1 MVDTQSRN
9 GSPLGEIRRSRGPE
23 AVGRSSIA
31 LVTGGVRTMT
41 QRQARSRTSAV
52 APQWSELSASAASC
66 ARWIRAAAGGES
78 ATVRIAVPDASGRLR
93 VIASEGRQDCSSRLR
108 SSRRKA
114 VLQTLQAVHLPVRG
128 CVGVSLGIFPLASDG
143 DALGVVEVLGPT
155 VTIDRRMDVLLAV
168 VGESALV
175 LSGTQ
180 VRAETERALAGMSAL
195 LRLASELLWAKTAV
209 EVVRLVVHACHEHLR
224 VPIAGLLPDR
234 DGWGWFLAAADGLG
248 VRRRST
254 LRAAFR
260 ASSDEPTSRRL
271 RLPSL
276 RLRFRQVSGCRDVVA
291 VRAGT
296 AVLLLG
302 DVQNGQGDFL
312 DGIGSLLE
320 GVLARLGLEG
330 VRPSR
335 DRSNELGIAWTAHE
349 LKGPL
354 AGARAALDR
363 ATDTATVAEGRE
375 LLARTK
381 EELGQLSDLIDPLLR
396 WSTGAD
402 TLKRQPVD
410 LVEVTREA
418 VASSSLGMGPD
429 RVFLYGPDQLFL
441 RADPR
446 QLRSAIANVVRNA
459 LMYSPVGTP
468 VRVGIEL
475 ESRSAR
481 VVVRDRGSGIP
492 RGEWGTVFDPFSRGR
507 ASGRTQTGSGL
518 GLFIA
523 RRVLEAHG
531 GSISL
536 RSSKSGATF
545 VIELPAEGW
554 QLSAS

>member
-1 MVDTQSRN
+1 
-9 GSPLGEIRRSRGPE
+9 
-23 AVGRSSIA
+23 
-31 LVTGGVRTMT
+31 MT
-41 QRQARSRTSAV
+41 QRQAPSRSSAV
-52 APQWSELSASAASC
+52 APEWPELSVSAASC

-93 VIASEGRQDCSSRLR
+93 VIASEGRQDGSSRLS
-108 SSRRKA
+108 SSRRRA
-114 VLQTLQAVHLPVRG
+114 VLKTLHAVHLPVRG
-128 CVGVSLGIFPLASDG
+128 SVGVSLGIFPLASDG
-143 DALGVVEVLGPT
+143 DAIGVVEVLAPT
-155 VTIDRRMDVLLAV
+155 ATIDQRTDVLLAV
-168 VGESALV
+168 VEESALV
-175 LSGTQ
+175 LSGMH

-195 LRLASELLWAKTAV
+195 LRLAAELLWAKTAV
-209 EVVRLVVHACHEHLR
+209 EVVRLVVDACHEYLR
-224 VPIAGLLPDR
+224 VPTAGLLPDR

-248 VRRRST
+248 VRRRSA

-260 ASSDEPTSRRL
+260 ASSNESTSRRL

-276 RLRFRQVSGCRDVVA
+276 RLRFREVSGCRDVVV

-296 AVLLLG
+296 AVVLLG
-302 DVQNGQGDFL
+302 DVPSGQGDFL

-320 GVLARLGLEG
+320 GVLPRLGLEG

-335 DRSNELGIAWTAHE
+335 DRSKELGIAWTAHE

-363 ATDTATVAEGRE
+363 ATDTATVAERRE
-375 LLARTK
+375 LLRRTK

-402 TLKRQPVD
+402 TLKRQRVD

-429 RVFLYGPDQLFL
+429 RVFLYGPDELFL

-446 QLRSAIANVVRNA
+446 RLRSAIANVVRNA

-468 VRVGIEL
+468 VRVGIEFENRL
-475 ESRSAR
+475 AR
-481 VVVRDRGSGIP
+481 VVVRDRGPGIP
-492 RGEWGTVFDPFSRGR
+492 REEQGTMFDPFSRGR
-507 ASGRTQTGSGL
+507 TNGRTRTGSGL

-545 VIELPAEGW
+545 VIELPVQGW

>member
-1 MVDTQSRN
+1 
-9 GSPLGEIRRSRGPE
+9 
-23 AVGRSSIA
+23 
-31 LVTGGVRTMT
+31 MT
-41 QRQARSRTSAV
+41 QRQALSRSSAV
-52 APQWSELSASAASC
+52 APEWPELSASAASC

-93 VIASEGRQDCSSRLR
+93 VIASEGRQDGSSRLS
-108 SSRRKA
+108 SSRRRA
-114 VLQTLQAVHLPVRG
+114 VLQTLHAVHLPVRG
-128 CVGVSLGIFPLASDG
+128 SVGVSLGIFPLASDG
-143 DALGVVEVLGPT
+143 DALGVVEVLAPT
-155 VTIDRRMDVLLAV
+155 ATIDERMDVLLAV

-175 LSGTQ
+175 LSGMH

-195 LRLASELLWAKTAV
+195 LQLAAELLWAKTAV

-248 VRRRST
+248 VRRPSA

-276 RLRFRQVSGCRDVVA
+276 RLRFREVSGCRDVVA

-302 DVQNGQGDFL
+302 DVPNGQGDFL

-320 GVLARLGLEG
+320 GVLPRLGLEG
-330 VRPSR
+330 VRRSR

-363 ATDTATVAEGRE
+363 ATDTATVAERRE
-375 LLARTK
+375 LLRRTK

-402 TLKRQPVD
+402 TLTRQPVD

-418 VASSSLGMGPD
+418 IASSSLGVGPD

-459 LMYSPVGTP
+459 LMYSPVDTP
-468 VRVGIEL
+468 VRVGIEF
-475 ESRSAR
+475 ENRSAR
-481 VVVRDRGSGIP
+481 VVVRDRGPGIP
-492 RGEWGTVFDPFSRGR
+492 REERGTVFDPFSRGR
-507 ASGRTQTGSGL
+507 ANGRTRTGSGL

>member
-1 MVDTQSRN
+1 
-9 GSPLGEIRRSRGPE
+9 
-23 AVGRSSIA
+23 
-31 LVTGGVRTMT
+31 MT
-41 QRQARSRTSAV
+41 QRQARSGTSTV
-52 APQWSELSASAASC
+52 AQPWSELSASAASC
-66 ARWIRAAAGGES
+66 ARWIRAAVGGES
-78 ATVRIAVPDASGRLR
+78 ATVRVAVPDASGRLR
-93 VIASEGRQDCSSRLR
+93 VVASEGRHDSSSRLR
-108 SSRRKA
+108 SSRRRA
-114 VLQTLQAVHLPVRG
+114 VFQTLHAVHLPVRG
-128 CVGVSLGIFPLASDG
+128 SVGVSLGLFPLANDG
-143 DALGVVEVLGPT
+143 VALGVVEVVAPT
-155 VTIDRRMDVLLAV
+155 ATFDERMDVLLAV
-168 VGESALV
+168 VGESTLV
-175 LSGTQ
+175 LSGMQ
-180 VRAETERALAGMSAL
+180 MRAETERALAGMSAL
-195 LRLASELLWAKTAV
+195 LQLAADLLWAKTAV
-209 EVVRLVVHACHEHLR
+209 EVVRLVVHASHEHLR

-254 LRAAFR
+254 LRATLQ

-271 RLPSL
+271 RIPSL
-276 RLRFRQVSGCRDVVA
+276 RLRFREVSGCRDVVA
-291 VRAGT
+291 VRVGT

-302 DVQNGQGDFL
+302 DVPDGGGDFL

-320 GVLARLGLEG
+320 GVLPRMGLDG
-330 VRPSR
+330 VRQST

-363 ATDTATVAEGRE
+363 ATDTASVAEGRE
-375 LLARTK
+375 LLRRTK

-402 TLKRQPVD
+402 TLKRQQVD

-418 VASSSLGMGPD
+418 VVSSSLGIGPD
-429 RVFLYGPDQLFL
+429 RVFLDGPDQLFV

-459 LMYSPVGTP
+459 LMYSPIGTP
-468 VRVGIEL
+468 VRVGIES
-475 ESRSAR
+475 EGRSAR
-481 VVVRDRGSGIP
+481 VIVRDRGPGIS
-492 RGEWGTVFDPFSRGR
+492 REEQGTAFDPFSRGR
-507 ASGRTQTGSGL
+507 ANGQTGSGL

-545 VIELPAEGW
+545 VIEVPAEGW